1 MKKLYP
7 KFFVF
12 LGLLCFVSQGV
23 AQEAMP
29 KNKRKCLKAK
39 SEVSE
44 TPAASNGKQTE
55 VPELKTRP
63 DQTGGKQN
71 YVIPVADQIHSEVR
85 WYALENANNDEYW
98 ENVNTERIWI
108 ELEVGRSLD
117 EPQIKTL
124 IEKFGLGEAIRTS
137 MHPYLTNYYLF
148 EKVGT
153 TREQI
158 LDMVRDAQ
166 NVDGI
171 LFLEPS
177 VIYKGSFIPN
187 DPMWNQQ
194 WGPYAIYADEAWNYG
209 TGGNSWNVV
218 AVVDDAIDWLH
229 QDLTDMVWYGYD
241 YGFNDGNPTPDGA
254 QQNHGTHVTG
264 TIAAKINNAMGI
276 AGMVNDTV
284 YFAKVTDNTYFTQNG
299 TYSDAAIINAMYD
312 IATIDRVTVINL
324 SLGGGA
330 PSFAAEQA
338 YNFAWNNG
346 KLPIVASGNES
357 NNFVSYPA
365 AYPACMAVGALG
377 TSGNNIYLAPYSNYG
392 DAQEVC
398 APGGDNSTGFGIVS
412 TLLNNTYGPNQGTSM
427 ACPHVAGLAGL
438 MKNLNPGLSNVN
450 IRNIIN
456 ATCFDLGPNGWD
468 LQFGYGMVNAQ
479 GAVEVAVG
487 ATGIAEEMA
496 EGKLNLYPN
505 PANSQ
510 VWIHL
515 DREITNANILVF
527 NASGALVQQH
537 NAGSVELTP
546 VDVSALS
553 NGVYMVQ
560 VKTDGGLYTG
570 RFVKSM

>member
-1 MKKLYP
+1 MKKLYSSS
-7 KFFVF
+7 FVVIS
-12 LGLLCFVSQGV
+12 LLCFVGQGV
-23 AQEAMP
+23 AQEALP
-29 KNKRKCLKAK
+29 KSKRKCFK
-39 SEVSE
+39 SKTEVSE
-44 TPAASNGKQTE
+44 TSSTQNENQKE

-63 DQTGGKQN
+63 EQTGGNQN
-71 YVIPVADQIHSEVR
+71 NVIPVADQIHSEVR
-85 WYALENANNDEYW
+85 WYALENANNDQYW

-108 ELEVGRSLD
+108 ELEVGRSIN
-117 EPQIKTL
+117 EPQIRTL
-124 IEKFGLGEAIRTS
+124 IEQYGLGTAIRTS
-137 MHPYLTNYYLF
+137 MHPYLTNYHLF
-148 EKVGT
+148 EKAGT

-166 NVDGI
+166 EIDGI

-177 VIYKGSFIPN
+177 VIYKGSYVPN

-194 WGPYAIYADEAWNYG
+194 WGPYAIYADVAWDYG
-209 TGGNSWNVV
+209 VGGNSWNVLG
-218 AVVDDAIDWLH
+218 VVDDAVDWLH
-229 QDLTDMVWYGYD
+229 QDLFDMVWYGYD
-241 YGFNDGNPTPDGA
+241 YGFMDGNPTPDGSE
-254 QQNHGTHVTG
+254 QNHGTHVTG
-264 TIAAKINNAMGI
+264 TMSAKINNGVGI

-299 TYSDAAIINAMYD
+299 AYSDAAIIDAMYD
-312 IATIDRVTVINL
+312 MAEIDRITVINL

-330 PSFAAEQA
+330 PSFASESA
-338 YNFAWNNG
+338 YNYAWNNG

-357 NNFVSYPA
+357 MSAVSYPA

-392 DAQEVC
+392 DQQEVS
-398 APGGDNSTGFGIVS
+398 APGGDTGTGFGIVS
-412 TLLNNTYGPNQGTSM
+412 TLLNNTYGPFQGTSM

-438 MKNLNPGLSNVN
+438 MKNLNPNLTNVD

-468 LQFGYGMVNAQ
+468 VQFGYGMVNAQ

-487 ATGIAEEMA
+487 ATNIAETIV

-505 PANSQ
+505 PANQ
-510 VWIHL
+510 QIWIHL
-515 DREITNANILVF
+515 ENELTNANIQVF

-537 NAGSVELTP
+537 NAGSVALTP

-560 VKTDGGLYTG
+560 VKTDGGLFTG